1 MFKTDEPI
9 LSPQGSIAAHPA
21 ARLRYTTGALYLS
34 GTPMDSQTIT
44 LIIAAFLTA
53 TLSGFLG
60 MGGGILLLTV
70 MAAYFPPPV
79 LIPLHGAV
87 QLVSNSVR
95 MAMSWRHIAWPVLLP
110 MIAGSFA
117 GIVAGSHVALN
128 LPEAGYQFIMGLFIL
143 LMTWLPPLRRIP
155 PVPGKFFWL
164 GGISTALSL
173 IVGATGPL
181 LAPFFLNIGLKKEA
195 IIATKAGG
203 QAATHLLKVAFF
215 SAVGFQ
221 LGRHALLFAGMV
233 AAVTLGTACGKL
245 LLGRVSER
253 AFLILF
259 KTLIT
264 ILAGRM
270 VIRSL
275 AGP

>member
-1 MFKTDEPI
+1 
-9 LSPQGSIAAHPA
+9 
-21 ARLRYTTGALYLS
+21 
-34 GTPMDSQTIT
+34 MDSQTVI

-70 MAAYFPPPV
+70 MATYFPPAV

-95 MAMSWRHIAWPVLLP
+95 LAMSWRDVSWTILLP
-110 MIAGSFA
+110 M
-117 GIVAGSHVALN
+117 VAGSVVGVVVGSQVVVN
-128 LPEAGYQFIMGLFIL
+128 LPESGYQFVMGLFIL
-143 LMTWLPPLRRIP
+143 IMTWLPPLKSAPRIR
-155 PVPGKFFWL
+155 GKFFWL

-181 LAPFFLNIGLKKEA
+181 LAPFFLKEGLKKET

-203 QAATHLLKVAFF
+203 QAATHLLKVGFF
-215 SAVGFQ
+215 SLVGFE
-221 LGRHALLFAGMV
+221 LGKYGLLFAGMV
-233 AAVTLGTACGKL
+233 VAVTLGTWCGKL

-253 AFLILF
+253 MFIILF
-259 KTLIT
+259 KVLIT

-270 VIRSL
+270 VLRSVL
-275 AGP
+275 